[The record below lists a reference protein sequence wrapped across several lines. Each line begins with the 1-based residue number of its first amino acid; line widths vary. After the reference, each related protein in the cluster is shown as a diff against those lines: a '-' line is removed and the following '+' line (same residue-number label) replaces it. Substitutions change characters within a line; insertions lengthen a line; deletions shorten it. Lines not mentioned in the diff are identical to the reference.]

1 MYWILS
7 LVVYSY
13 VWLQVLRVFGSLK
26 FYEPRVIEKLLE
38 RDRGTGNIAMY
49 VDVYLIVEE
58 SNVTFTM
65 LYVGPFLRWHLILFV
80 VQ

>member
-1 MYWILS
+1 
-7 LVVYSY
+7 
-13 VWLQVLRVFGSLK
+13 VFGSLK

-65 LYVGPFLRWHLILFV
+65 LYVGPFLR
-80 VQ
+80 